1 MSLIQAGPHGGPLAA
16 HGQCNGRLWR
26 YAGKAEIA
34 VKLRV
39 KLLMTCK
46 TMART
51 IAIVEDEPAIREN
64 YADLFRRQGY
74 RVEIYGERAQA
85 SAALSRQLPDLV
97 ILDIGLG
104 EEIDGGFELCRQL
117 RSLSATL
124 PIVFLTA
131 RDSDFDT
138 VAGLRVGADDY
149 VTKDVSLPQLSARV
163 SALFRRVDA
172 SLAPPPGEQIVRDGP
187 LVLKPEQMR
196 VTWQDQ
202 DIDLT
207 VTELWILH
215 ALAKHPGHVKTR
227 EQLMAAADT
236 YVDLATITSHIKR
249 IRKKFLKADPAF
261 DAIEAV
267 YGAGYRWVPQR

>member
-1 MSLIQAGPHGGPLAA
+1 
-16 HGQCNGRLWR
+16 
-26 YAGKAEIA
+26 
-34 VKLRV
+34 
-39 KLLMTCK
+39 
-46 TMART
+46 MAKT
-51 IAIVEDEPAIREN
+51 IAIVEDEPAIRDN

-74 RVEIYGERAQA
+74 RVETYAERATA
-85 SAALSRQLPDLV
+85 SSALAQQLPDLV

-104 EEIDGGFELCRQL
+104 DEIDGGFELCRQL

-149 VTKDVSLPQLSARV
+149 VTKDVSLHQLSARV

-172 SLAPPPGEQIVRDGP
+172 ALAPSPGEHVIRDGP

-196 VTWQDQ
+196 VSWQEQ

-215 ALAKHPGHVKTR
+215 ALAKQPGHVKSR
-227 EQLMAAADT
+227 EQLMTAADT

-249 IRKKFLKADPAF
+249 IRKKFQRVDPAF

-267 YGAGYRWVPQR
+267 YGAGYRWTSQR

>member
-1 MSLIQAGPHGGPLAA
+1 
-16 HGQCNGRLWR
+16 
-26 YAGKAEIA
+26 
-34 VKLRV
+34 
-39 KLLMTCK
+39 
-46 TMART
+46 MART

-74 RVEIYGERAQA
+74 RVETYAERA
-85 SAALSRQLPDLV
+85 SAGAAMQRRLPDLA

-104 EEIDGGFELCRQL
+104 EEFDGGFELCRQL

-124 PIVFLTA
+124 PIIFLTA
-131 RDSDFDT
+131 RDGDIDT

-149 VTKDVSLPQLSARV
+149 VTKDVSLHQLSARV

-172 SLAPPPGEQIVRDGP
+172 AQQGPQEEDVIATGP
-187 LVLKPEQMR
+187 LLLQPEQMR
-196 VTWQDQ
+196 VSWHGRPVE
-202 DIDLT
+202 LT

-215 ALAKHPGHVKTR
+215 ALVKHPGHVKSR
-227 EQLMAAADT
+227 EQLMTAADT

-249 IRKKFLKADPAF
+249 MRKKFLQIDPAF

-267 YGAGYRWVPQR
+267 YGAGYRWITQD